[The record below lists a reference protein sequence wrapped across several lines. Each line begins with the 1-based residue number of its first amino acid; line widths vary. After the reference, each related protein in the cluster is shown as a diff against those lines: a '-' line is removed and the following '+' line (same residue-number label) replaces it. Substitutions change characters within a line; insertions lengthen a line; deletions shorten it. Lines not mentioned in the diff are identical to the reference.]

1 MLSRSALLLAIVLTT
16 LAVGCAHVAE
26 PRDKTATKAPK
37 LSKERQVLS
46 EGYSILYQDARK
58 FDASELVLLVK
69 AESDAM
75 KKLVTSVSEMGD
87 EVVKDL
93 ERIAKDYPG
102 VRIDLD
108 PLPEMEKR
116 KRKAVAMT
124 RAKEFAPVVGK
135 GGREYERTV
144 LLSFANGLN
153 HERHLCRVMAEAET
167 DASLKKF
174 LLDTS
179 KKYDALYEAAMNL
192 LEKEYFVRG

>member
-1 MLSRSALLLAIVLTT
+1 MLSRSVLLLTLLITSLT
-16 LAVGCAHVAE
+16 AGCAHVAE
-26 PRDKTATKAPK
+26 PSDKTATKAPK

-46 EGYSILYQDARK
+46 EGYSMLYQDARK
-58 FDASELVLLVK
+58 LDASDLILLVK
-69 AESDAM
+69 SESDSM
-75 KKLVTSVSEMGD
+75 KKLVHSVGDMG
-87 EVVKDL
+87 EKLTKDL

-116 KRKAVAMT
+116 KRMAVGMT

-153 HERHLCRVMAEAET
+153 HERHLCKVMAEAET
-167 DASLKKF
+167 DAGLKKF
-174 LLDTS
+174 LLETE
-179 KKYDALYEAAMNL
+179 KKYDARYEAVMTL
-192 LEKEYFVRG
+192 LKKEYFVGG